1 MHKKNFS
8 ENIFQIFNYIFLTIF
23 AFMCIYPFYYM
34 FICSLSN
41 SAEGAVP
48 YIIPNGFTL
57 DNYKTVFNQPYLLN
71 SVFVSLARAVLGT
84 FITLFMC
91 TMFAYVLTKNEL
103 RFRKTIYRVA
113 VSSMYLISG
122 VVPYYLTMKTLG
134 LKDNFLL
141 YILPSAV
148 QAYYVVLIKTYI
160 EQIDAALEESA
171 IVDGANFFTIFVKI
185 MIPVC
190 KPIIAAVAVF
200 SAVGQWNTW
209 YDNFLLVNNPRLQ
222 TVQLTAYNLLNEAE
236 AIMQKAMRG
245 EAISTLNFNNISP
258 ASIRMSISIIT
269 IIPVIMFYPFLQ
281 KYFVKGIMM
290 GAVKG

>member
-8 ENIFQIFNYIFLTIF
+8 ENIFQAFNYIIFTIF

-34 FICSLSN
+34 LICSLSS
-41 SAEGAVP
+41 SAGGAVS

-57 DNYKTVFNQPYLLN
+57 DNYKTIFNQPYLLN

-91 TMFAYVLTKNEL
+91 TMFAYVLTKKEL

-113 VSSMYLISG
+113 VSSMYLIAG

-141 YILPSAV
+141 YILPGAV

-185 MIPVC
+185 IIPVC

-200 SAVGQWNTW
+200 SAVGQWNSW

-222 TVQLTAYNLLNEAE
+222 TMQLTTYNLLNEAE

-245 EAISTLNFNNISP
+245 EDINTLNFNNISP
-258 ASIRMSISIIT
+258 TSIRMSISIIT

-281 KYFVKGIMM
+281 KYFVKGIML